1 MHSTLL
7 LVVLGALSFIV
18 EAAPLTRRHNL
29 ITLPL
34 TCIHQARDN
43 IHPEILLQQHMN
55 RGHRRLAQIARCK
68 VPTDEELGNKLRK
81 RMRMIADGPSPVAK
95 RYNSYTPSIVP
106 PHISLDLHE
115 EGDEGKERIDESDSN
130 TNASSGN
137 PGFSEAEIK
146 QLLENGVTEG
156 NTPTAN
162 DSLALD
168 ILGNDVGYTATFE
181 IGNPPRPFRLLMDSG
196 SADMW
201 IPIDGC
207 VSEDGLGSC
216 GNRTFISE
224 DKSSTFNLTNEAW
237 NITYGSGRVSG
248 FKVSDDVNIAG
259 LTLTGHRFGVA
270 NNESSNFSGD
280 SAKFDGLV
288 GLALSSISNQDVLT
302 PVEALAKE
310 GLIDEAIT
318 SYKISRLFD
327 GLNDGEITFG
337 GLDESKFDTTS
348 LVTIDNLSDGFWIA
362 PLDAVTVDG
371 ADLGISS
378 RSVILDTGTTLLIV
392 PVNDAN
398 AIHKAI
404 EGAGPDGHG
413 GFVLPCNTNASLAL
427 TFGGTAFSI
436 ASPDLAFAPIDLND
450 PTGLCHS
457 GIAGNNRIAH
467 NKWLAGD
474 TFLKSVY
481 FSTNVNKNQLS
492 LAKLT

>member
-7 LVVLGALSFIV
+7 LAALGALFYIV

-34 TCIHQARDN
+34 TRIHQAR
-43 IHPEILLQQHMN
+43 LLQQHMN

-81 RMRMIADGPSPVAK
+81 RMLMIAEGTSPSDT
-95 RYNSYTPSIVP
+95 N
-106 PHISLDLHE
+106 
-115 EGDEGKERIDESDSN
+115 DS
-130 TNASSGN
+130 TGN
-137 PGFSEAEIK
+137 PGFSEAEIE
-146 QLLENGVTEG
+146 QLFENGVIEG

-168 ILGNDVGYTATFE
+168 ILGNDVGYTASFE

-207 VSEDGLGSC
+207 MSEDGLGSC

-224 DKSSTFNLTNEAW
+224 DKSSTFNLTDEAW
-237 NITYGSGRVSG
+237 DITYGSGRVSG
-248 FKVSDDVNIAG
+248 FKVSDD
-259 LTLTGHRFGVA
+259 
-270 NNESSNFSGD
+270 
-280 SAKFDGLV
+280 FDGLV
-288 GLALSSISNQDVLT
+288 GLALSNISNQGVLT
-302 PVEALAKE
+302 P
-310 GLIDEAIT
+310 
-318 SYKISRLFD
+318 ISRLFD

-348 LVTIDNLSDGFWIA
+348 LVTIDNLSDGFWVA

-371 ADLGISS
+371 SDLGISN

-398 AIHKAI
+398 AIHKGI
-404 EGAGPDGHG
+404 EGAGSDGNG

-427 TFGGTAFSI
+427 TFGGIAFNI
-436 ASPDLAFAPIDLND
+436 ASPDLAFVPIDIND
-450 PTGLCHS
+450 PTGLCLS
-457 GIAGNNRIAH
+457 GIAGSDGIADGQ
-467 NKWLAGD
+467 WLAGD

-481 FSTNVNKNQLS
+481 FSTNVNKNQIS
-492 LAKLT
+492 LAKLI